1 MSDKDEGLREDQYL
15 AQIKRLGLFPTDIR
29 TEKHTVHSTADGE
42 AVSVPDPEPLTARQR
57 KVAIDRIKRRLGIGF
72 PGYHG
77 PH

>member
-1 MSDKDEGLREDQYL
+1 MSDKDEGLSEAQYL

-29 TEKHTVHSTADGE
+29 TEKHTVHSTVDGE
-42 AVSVPDPEPLTARQR
+42 AISVPNPESLSPRQR
-57 KVAIDRIKRRLGIGF
+57 KVAIEGLKRSLGIEF